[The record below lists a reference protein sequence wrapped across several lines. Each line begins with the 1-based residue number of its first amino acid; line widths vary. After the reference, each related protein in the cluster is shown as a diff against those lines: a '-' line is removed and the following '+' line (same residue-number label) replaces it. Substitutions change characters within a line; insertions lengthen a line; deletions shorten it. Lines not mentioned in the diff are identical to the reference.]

1 MDRDKRKSSSL
12 SAYLFVSVN
21 LSLLLVFLTMSSNS
35 LRTVDQTRRLYEELF
50 HDWYVLRVA
59 MVDPSYAGERDEFAR
74 FDARL
79 DEILSSESLRAS
91 SLLSDELRNVA
102 EDLRDGWR
110 LAQFTVVERL
120 RDPAYPFHAAERRI
134 VTNIE
139 VSLIELRDQ
148 VDLIVRGQ
156 QRALEMLLYV
166 LGATVLAT
174 IAIFWMVERES
185 ARERSAADR
194 VQSLARGT
202 IGTQEAERKRI
213 ASALHDSLAQEISL
227 CLLQLGDGSHGLSR
241 ELTIEIRERLV
252 RAIDWLRNLAYELR
266 PAEIDQVGLA
276 EAIRGY
282 CSGLAERTG
291 ARIDCSVER
300 IDAVPGHLAIN
311 VYRVGQE
318 AIANAIRH
326 AGDARIRLDLREV
339 DGTIRLRVEDDGT
352 GFDER
357 ERRGGA
363 RNGGL
368 GMIGMRERAL
378 ILSGSLT
385 VRSAPGRGTR
395 VELCVPRTNGTAVG
409 RERG

>member
-1 MDRDKRKSSSL
+1 MARETRRSSSL

-21 LSLLLVFLTMSSNS
+21 LILLLVFLTMSSSS

-50 HDWYVLRVA
+50 HDWYVLRLA
-59 MVDPSYAGERDEFAR
+59 IVDPTYGNRDGFDR

-79 DEILSSESLRAS
+79 DQILNSEALRAS
-91 SLLSDELRNVA
+91 ALLSEELQDVA
-102 EDLRDGWR
+102 EELRDGWR
-110 LAQFTVVERL
+110 LARFTVLERL
-120 RDPAYPFHAAERRI
+120 RSPAFPFHDAERRI

-139 VSLIELRDQ
+139 VSLTELRDH
-148 VDLIVRGQ
+148 VDLIVQGQ

-174 IAIFWMVERES
+174 IGIFWMVERES
-185 ARERSAADR
+185 TRERTAADR

-202 IGTQEAERKRI
+202 ISTQEAERKRI

-241 ELTIEIRERLV
+241 ELTVEIRERLV
-252 RAIDWLRNLAYELR
+252 RAIDWLRDLAYELR

-300 IDAVPGHLAIN
+300 IEAVPGHLAIN

-326 AGDARIRLDLREV
+326 AGNARIRLDLREV
-339 DGTIRLRVEDDGT
+339 DGSIRLRVDDDGV

-357 ERRGGA
+357 GQHGSA
-363 RNGGL
+363 RTRGL

-385 VRSAPGRGTR
+385 VRSEPGRGTR
-395 VELCVPRTNGTAVG
+395 VELRVPRSNGFLAVG
-409 RERG
+409 GRE